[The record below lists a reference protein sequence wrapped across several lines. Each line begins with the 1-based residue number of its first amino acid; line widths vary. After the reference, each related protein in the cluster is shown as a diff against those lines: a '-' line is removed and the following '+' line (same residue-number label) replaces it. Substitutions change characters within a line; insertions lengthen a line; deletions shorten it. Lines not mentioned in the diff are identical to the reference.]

1 MAIPTFNLSKI
12 PFGRDFMLI
21 VMQQMVDGSYKRTE
35 MYHALKDAIKFKW
48 KLTDEEMNSIIS
60 TGRNRIEDRIG
71 WAMTFLT
78 KAEYIEKDENRK
90 MSYIITELGKKALDD
105 CTQNNTP
112 LNVKYL
118 EEHSPNYTSN
128 WNVKSVVSTQD
139 VTIIEEKNDVDI
151 EVVAGEMRD
160 AVEEELKA
168 KLQAMEWQQFEDFCG
183 ELVVKMGY
191 GVQGTRGRRVKDG
204 GIDGTILAGDK
215 LNIKEKIYIQAKRY
229 QASNTVSSKDMQAF
243 LYVVTKLKAKGIFI
257 TTSTFSPDAKSVA
270 NDDEKTGHIAIIDIN
285 RLIKLCF
292 EYRHGVAV
300 TRTVDLFE
308 VIL

>member
-1 MAIPTFNLSKI
+1 MAIPTFEELMLPVLQKI
-12 PFGRDFMLI
+12 QGET
-21 VMQQMVDGSYKRTE
+21 YKRTE
-35 MYHALKDAIKFKW
+35 VFATLKDAIQLQW
-48 KLTDEEMNSIIS
+48 KLGEEEMNQAVSNGN
-60 TGRNRIEDRIG
+60 TKVQDRIG

-78 KAEYIEKDENRK
+78 KAEYIEKDPNRK
-90 MSYIITELGKKALDD
+90 MSYIVTELGKKALED
-105 CTQNNTP
+105 CTTNNIP
-112 LNVKYL
+112 LNIKYL
-118 EEHSPNYTSN
+118 EENSPNYSSN
-128 WNVKSVVSTQD
+128 WNVKSAVLSKD
-139 VTIIEEKNDVDI
+139 VTLTEEKGDVDI

-168 KLQAMEWQQFEDFCG
+168 KLQAMEWDKFEDFCG

-191 GVQGTRGRRVKDG
+191 GVQGTRGKRVKDG

-229 QASNTVSSKDMQAF
+229 QAGNAVSSKDMQAF

-270 NDDEKTGHIAIIDIN
+270 NDDQKTGHIAIIDIN

-308 VIL
+308 VTL

>member
-1 MAIPTFNLSKI
+1 MAIPTFEELMLPVLQKI
-12 PFGRDFMLI
+12 QGET
-21 VMQQMVDGSYKRTE
+21 YKRTE
-35 MYHALKDAIKFKW
+35 VFATLKDAIQSQW
-48 KLTDEEMNSIIS
+48 KCTEEEMNQAVSNGN
-60 TGRNRIEDRIG
+60 TKVQDRIG

-78 KAEYIEKDENRK
+78 KAEYIEKDQNRK

-160 AVEEELKA
+160 AVEEELKT

-229 QASNTVSSKDMQAF
+229 QTGNTVSSKDMQAF

-285 RLIKLCF
+285 RLIRLCF
-292 EYRHGVAV
+292 EYCHGVAV

>member
-1 MAIPTFNLSKI
+1 
-12 PFGRDFMLI
+12 
-21 VMQQMVDGSYKRTE
+21 
-35 MYHALKDAIKFKW
+35 
-48 KLTDEEMNSIIS
+48 
-60 TGRNRIEDRIG
+60 
-71 WAMTFLT
+71 
-78 KAEYIEKDENRK
+78 
-90 MSYIITELGKKALDD
+90 
-105 CTQNNTP
+105 
-112 LNVKYL
+112 
-118 EEHSPNYTSN
+118 
-128 WNVKSVVSTQD
+128 
-139 VTIIEEKNDVDI
+139 
-151 EVVAGEMRD
+151 MRD
-160 AVEEELKA
+160 AVEEELKE

-229 QASNTVSSKDMQAF
+229 QAGNAVSSKDMQAF

-270 NDDEKTGHIAIIDIN
+270 NDDQKTGHIAIIDIN

-292 EYRHGVAV
+292 EYCHGVAV

>member
-1 MAIPTFNLSKI
+1 MAIPTFEELMLPVLQKI
-12 PFGRDFMLI
+12 HSGT
-21 VMQQMVDGSYKRTE
+21 YKRTE
-35 MYHALKDAIKFKW
+35 VFSMLKDAIQLQW
-48 KLTDEEMNSIIS
+48 KCSEEEMNQTVSNGS
-60 TGRNRIEDRIG
+60 TKVQDRIG

-112 LNVKYL
+112 LNVRYL
-118 EEHSPNYTSN
+118 EGNSPNYTSN

-139 VTIIEEKNDVDI
+139 VAIIEEKNDVDI
-151 EVVAGEMRD
+151 EVVAGEMRE
-160 AVEEELKA
+160 AVEDALKI

-191 GVQGTRGRRVKDG
+191 GVQGARGKRVKDG

-229 QASNTVSSKDMQAF
+229 QAGNSVSSKDMQAF

-285 RLIKLCF
+285 RLIRLCF
-292 EYRHGVAV
+292 EYQHGVAV

>member
-1 MAIPTFNLSKI
+1 
-12 PFGRDFMLI
+12 
-21 VMQQMVDGSYKRTE
+21 V
-35 MYHALKDAIKFKW
+35 
-48 KLTDEEMNSIIS
+48 
-60 TGRNRIEDRIG
+60 RNRTA

-105 CTQNNTP
+105 CTQNNTT

-118 EEHSPNYTSN
+118 EENSPNYTSN

-139 VTIIEEKNDVDI
+139 VTIVEEKNDVNI
-151 EVVAGEMRD
+151 EVVLDEMKS

-168 KLQAMEWQQFEDFCG
+168 KLQAMEWDKFEDFCG

-191 GVQGTRGRRVKDG
+191 GVQGSRGKRVKDG

-229 QASNTVSSKDMQAF
+229 QSGNTVSSKDMQAF

-257 TTSTFSPDAKSVA
+257 TTSQFSPDARSVA
-270 NDDEKTGHIAIIDIN
+270 NDDEKTGHIALVDIT
-285 RLIKLCF
+285 RLIRLCF
-292 EYRHGVAV
+292 EYQHGVAV

-308 VIL
+308 VVL

>member
-1 MAIPTFNLSKI
+1 
-12 PFGRDFMLI
+12 
-21 VMQQMVDGSYKRTE
+21 

-60 TGRNRIEDRIG
+60 TGRNRVEDRIG

-78 KAEYIEKDENRK
+78 KAEYIEKDPNRK
-90 MSYIITELGKKALDD
+90 MSYIITELGKKALED
-105 CTQNNTP
+105 CTKNNIS
-112 LNVKYL
+112 LNTIYL
-118 EEHSPNYTSN
+118 EENSPNYTSN
-128 WNVKSVVSTQD
+128 WNVKSAVPSKDIVSN
-139 VTIIEEKNDVDI
+139 EEKNDVDI

-168 KLQAMEWQQFEDFCG
+168 KLQAMEWDKFEDFCG

-191 GVQGTRGRRVKDG
+191 GVQGSRGKRVKDG

-229 QASNTVSSKDMQAF
+229 QSGNAVSSKDMQAF

-257 TTSTFSPDAKSVA
+257 TTSQFSPDAKSVA
-270 NDDEKTGHIAIIDIN
+270 NDDQKTGHIALIDIN

-292 EYRHGVAV
+292 EYQHGVAV

>member
-1 MAIPTFNLSKI
+1 MAIPTFEELLLPVLQEIQK
-12 PFGRDFMLI
+12 
-21 VMQQMVDGSYKRTE
+21 GSCKRTE
-35 MYHALKDAIKFKW
+35 VFLALKDKIQSQW
-48 KLTDEEMNSIIS
+48 KLSEDEMNQTVSHGGS
-60 TGRNRIEDRIG
+60 RIKDRVD
-71 WAMTFLT
+71 WAKTYLT

-90 MSYIITELGKKALDD
+90 MSYIVTELGKKALND
-105 CTQNNTP
+105 CTQNNIP

-118 EEHSPNYTSN
+118 EENSTSN

-139 VTIIEEKNDVDI
+139 VAIIEEKGDVDI

-160 AVEEELKA
+160 TVEEELKA
-168 KLQAMEWQQFEDFCG
+168 KLQAMEWDKFEDFCG

-191 GVQGTRGRRVKDG
+191 GVQGTRGKRVKDG

-229 QASNTVSSKDMQAF
+229 QAGNAVSSKDIQAF
-243 LYVVTKLKAKGIFI
+243 LFVVQRLKAKGIFI

-270 NDDEKTGHIAIIDIN
+270 NDDEKTGRIALIDIN

-292 EYRHGVAV
+292 EYQHGVAV

-308 VIL
+308 VTL